1 MTPLRARPTER
12 EASRSAIPS
21 AADCSLL
28 DEVERVQRRGAAV
41 EALLLRLSLLPPREA
56 RPHRRRVA
64 RALLDEASLRQGGQ
78 LFAPRNGDL
87 VLLGPRAGASQAL
100 LARLFGAAENIV
112 QVLTPGE
119 ALLSYAR
126 ERAAEILLPARTLE
140 PIAASGLDAAAALL
154 RETLPGD
161 LLQCQVAA
169 ELLPG
174 GALRPLFREAS
185 ARLATLAARLSSAD
199 GGSATPAPFQDLA
212 TELDARVLAIACDD
226 LSRGG
231 AISGGQSS
239 QSGSLALHLN
249 LTIATTSA
257 PDFERF
263 AASVR
268 AREGRAGIELTL
280 AEACTDPPGF
290 ARARDHLRARGFAVV
305 LDGVGHQ
312 ALLLTH
318 PARLGADLVKVE
330 WSEALASEADAAAA
344 IREIGAD
351 KVVLDRADDEG
362 ALRWGYALGIRR
374 FQGRHMDAML
384 AAARLGRCAFASGC
398 TPRLCTERASAS
410 GPVGRAGCR
419 NADLLDAAA

>member
-1 MTPLRARPTER
+1 MER
-12 EASRSAIPS
+12 EASRVAIPS
-21 AADCSLL
+21 AADRSLL
-28 DEVERVQRRGAAV
+28 DEVERAQRRGAAV
-41 EALLLRLSLLPPREA
+41 EALLLRLSLLPPHEA
-56 RPHRRRVA
+56 RPHHRRVA
-64 RALLDEASLRQGGQ
+64 YALLDEASLCQGGQ
-78 LFAPRNGDL
+78 MFATRNGDL

-100 LARLFGAAENIV
+100 LTQLFGAAGNIV
-112 QVLTPGE
+112 QVLMPGK

-126 ERAAEILLPARTLE
+126 ERAAEVLPTVRAPE
-140 PIAASGLDAAAALL
+140 SIAASDLDAAEALI
-154 RETLPGD
+154 RGTLPGD

-199 GGSATPAPFQDLA
+199 GRPATLTPFQDLA
-212 TELDARVLAIACDD
+212 AELNARVLAIACDD
-226 LSRGG
+226 LSGNG
-231 AISGGQSS
+231 AISGGQ
-239 QSGSLALHLN
+239 GDLALHLN
-249 LTIATTSA
+249 LTVATIAA
-257 PDFERF
+257 PGFERF

-268 AREGRAGIELTL
+268 ARGGRAGIELAL
-280 AEACTDPPGF
+280 AEACADPPGF
-290 ARARDHLRARGFAVV
+290 ARTRDRLRACGFAVV

-312 ALLLTH
+312 TLLFTH

-330 WSEALASEADAAAA
+330 WSEALASETAAAA
-344 IREIGAD
+344 IREIGPGR
-351 KVVLDRADDEG
+351 VVLDRADDES

-398 TPRLCTERASAS
+398 TPRLCAERASAS
-410 GPVGRAGCR
+410 GPAGRAGCR